1 MSRKCI
7 SQHLPLCHI
16 MVTTLANMTPLQRS
30 HTELQ
35 LVAAKRRNHFTS
47 ENLEVLYLLATI
59 NQLCLPRAA
68 TEYDVEIKNI
78 LWFLDIFTLFLL
90 LCWKQSS
97 RGVLMKM
104 CSERYAVAVLKLKKR
119 YWNHTL
125 ALVFSWEFVACFWIP
140 HCSNTSGGAASVVLN

>member
-78 LWFLDIFTLFLL
+78 L
-90 LCWKQSS
+90 
-97 RGVLMKM
+97 
-104 CSERYAVAVLKLKKR
+104 
-119 YWNHTL
+119 
-125 ALVFSWEFVACFWIP
+125 
-140 HCSNTSGGAASVVLN
+140 